1 MTRQQE
7 QRLERFRE
15 ATKRVTWQTTAL
27 LWIFSLSAVGL
38 FCASF
43 IVPPTG
49 VIDGSVLKAVAL
61 LFAFGAL
68 AEAREAI
75 REGPGVKLTH
85 GSTTIEMHDMDGPSG
100 HHGHGGHHDYP
111 EHHDY
116 NEETEDTDDNGE
128 LV

>member
-1 MTRQQE
+1 MTKQE
-7 QRLERFRE
+7 QRIAKFRE
-15 ATKRVTWQTTAL
+15 VTRRVTWQTTAL

-38 FCASF
+38 FVASF
-43 IVPPTG
+43 CVPPTG

-75 REGPGVKLTH
+75 REGLGVKLTH
-85 GSTTIEMHDMDGPSG
+85 GSTTIEVHDLDGPG
-100 HHGHGGHHDYP
+100 APHHGGHGHPGYD
-111 EHHDY
+111 HNDFDG
-116 NEETEDTDDNGE
+116 DTDDNGE

>member
-1 MTRQQE
+1 MTQQE
-7 QRLERFRE
+7 QRIAKFRE
-15 ATKRVTWQTTAL
+15 VTRRVSWQTSVL
-27 LWIFSLSAVGL
+27 LWLFSLAAVGL

-75 REGPGVKLTH
+75 REGLGVKLTH
-85 GSTTIEMHDMDGPSG
+85 GSTTIEVHDLDGPSG
-100 HHGHGGHHDYP
+100 HHGHGGHPQQHNDDDYGD
-111 EHHDY
+111 E
-116 NEETEDTDDNGE
+116 DNG
-128 LV
+128 

>member
-7 QRLERFRE
+7 QRLEKFRE

-38 FCASF
+38 FVASF
-43 IVPPTG
+43 CVPPTG

-75 REGPGVKLTH
+75 REGLGVKLTH
-85 GSTTIEMHDMDGPSG
+85 GSTTIEVHDLDGPADS
-100 HHGHGGHHDYP
+100 HHGGHGHPGY
-111 EHHDY
+111 EHNDFDG
-116 NEETEDTDDNGE
+116 DTDDNGE